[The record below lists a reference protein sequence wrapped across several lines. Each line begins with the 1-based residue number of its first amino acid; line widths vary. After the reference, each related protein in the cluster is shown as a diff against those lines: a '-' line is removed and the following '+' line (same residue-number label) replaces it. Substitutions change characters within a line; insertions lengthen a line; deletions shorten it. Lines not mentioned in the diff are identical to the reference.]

1 MNLYLK
7 FDKNN
12 WYDFGAD
19 DLSSVFPINNNKK
32 EVIMKKWISD
42 ALETITR
49 FSEPFG
55 SF

>member
-7 FDKNN
+7 FENNN

-19 DLSSVFPINNNKK
+19 DLSSVFPINNQK
-32 EVIMKKWISD
+32 ELIIKKWISE
-42 ALETITR
+42 AIETIAR

>member
-12 WYDFGAD
+12 WYDFGSD
-19 DLSSVFPINNNKK
+19 DLSSTFPITSKK
-32 EVIMKKWISD
+32 EVIMKQWINE
-42 ALETITR
+42 ALKAIAR

>member
-19 DLSSVFPINNNKK
+19 DLSSVFPITKKK
-32 EVIMKKWISD
+32 EEIMKQWINE
-42 ALETITR
+42 ALTTIAR